1 MARRRNTKRPNI
13 IQEMIGRIAN
23 NNNGFG
29 AAMKSAMGLWRTTET
44 VDYSRNDYDL
54 YKGIYYASTV
64 NGKGADYQLGAGF
77 AKGILNST
85 AAFVIGN
92 GFTVNIDGADTI
104 SYHQN
109 AEEKINKWLQDNQ
122 GIIYDFDRFSYRD
135 GDGFM
140 LVGQDGEL
148 EMLDPDTVEIH
159 YDPTSGKILGYDIIE
174 TVKTGLDSTTYI
186 REYRNYSIT
195 FLRMTNGQKREDADV
210 LYEVFSTVNGLV
222 PMPTDSDGNRVG
234 FFEGELVE
242 MPLPVIHNANE
253 PEPKAVY
260 GNSDLQN
267 VLIYFKQYH
276 AVLAEA
282 VKNNIYNST
291 PIPVISG
298 VKNSKALEKASA
310 SRLGWGRDMVLY
322 LEGDDSDAKFLTTNG
337 TMEDTGKLLEYL
349 FYLIVQASETP
360 EFIFGTAV
368 TSSKA
373 STESQMP
380 VMIKKTDRKRAQLK
394 PALQK
399 LVEAY
404 AYSQMLMGDPD
415 FYAVYNSKVDIDIAF
430 PPIVDEDK
438 KLTLDTIKMLLEK
451 GIISEKTSIEL
462 SVIGDRV
469 ANIDEELEQ
478 AHKDAD
484 AASERDTLMPF
495 DTNRV
500 NNELNN
506 GGAEDDELNADGTVG
521 DN

>member
-1 MARRRNTKRPNI
+1 
-13 IQEMIGRIAN
+13 
-23 NNNGFG
+23 
-29 AAMKSAMGLWRTTET
+29 
-44 VDYSRNDYDL
+44 
-54 YKGIYYASTV
+54 
-64 NGKGADYQLGAGF
+64 
-77 AKGILNST
+77 
-85 AAFVIGN
+85 
-92 GFTVNIDGADTI
+92 
-104 SYHQN
+104 
-109 AEEKINKWLQDNQ
+109 
-122 GIIYDFDRFSYRD
+122 
-135 GDGFM
+135 
-140 LVGQDGEL
+140 
-148 EMLDPDTVEIH
+148 
-159 YDPTSGKILGYDIIE
+159 
-174 TVKTGLDSTTYI
+174 
-186 REYRNYSIT
+186 
-195 FLRMTNGQKREDADV
+195 
-210 LYEVFSTVNGLV
+210 
-222 PMPTDSDGNRVG
+222 
-234 FFEGELVE
+234 
-242 MPLPVIHNANE
+242 
-253 PEPKAVY
+253 
-260 GNSDLQN
+260 
-267 VLIYFKQYH
+267 
-276 AVLAEA
+276 
-282 VKNNIYNST
+282 
-291 PIPVISG
+291 
-298 VKNSKALEKASA
+298 
-310 SRLGWGRDMVLY
+310 MVLY